1 MRDDDRIRIRHML
14 DAAREA
20 MAFAAGRD
28 RSDLDTDRMLLLS
41 LVKCVEILG
50 EAASR
55 VSGEAQAASPHI
67 PWQDIVAMRNRL
79 IHGYFDIDPDIVWST
94 ATGELPDLLPLLEAL
109 IGQDPSGD
117 PFPGRG

>member
-67 PWQDIVAMRNRL
+67 PWPDIVAMRNRL

-94 ATGELPDLLPLLEAL
+94 ATRELPDLLPLLEAL

>member
-1 MRDDDRIRIRHML
+1 MRNDDRIRMQHML

-41 LVKCVEILG
+41 LVKCIEILG

-55 VSGEAQAASPHI
+55 VSGEARAASPNF
-67 PWQDIVAMRNRL
+67 PWRDIVAMRNRL
-79 IHGYFDIDPDIVWST
+79 IHGYFDIDPDIVWNTVSI
-94 ATGELPDLLPLLEAL
+94 ELLELLPLLESL
-109 IGQDPSGD
+109 IEDNS
-117 PFPGRG
+117 

>member
-55 VSGEAQAASPHI
+55 VSGEAQAASPQI
-67 PWQDIVAMRNRL
+67 PWPDIVAMRNRL

-94 ATGELPDLLPLLEAL
+94 ATRELHDLLPLLEAL